1 MKKENLDTVI
11 ALDDYRIDNLDR
23 QILSHLLED
32 ANRPFTD
39 IAQKLNVS
47 NGTVHVRMKKLR
59 EMGLVTGA
67 TLTVDVRKLGY
78 DIIAFVGVSMEK
90 GIKDAITITAME
102 GIPEIIEAYATT
114 GNYCF
119 LLKVICRN
127 TEHLFQVLRD
137 QVQQING
144 VVRTETFLILQEG
157 IKRSVQFGTPSD

>member
-1 MKKENLDTVI
+1 MKKENSDT
-11 ALDDYRIDNLDR
+11 ALAIDDYRIDNLDR
-23 QILSHLLED
+23 QILSQLIED

-67 TLTVDVRKLGY
+67 TLTVDVRKLGF

-90 GIKDAITITAME
+90 GIKDAVTVAAME
-102 GIPEIIEAYATT
+102 CIPEIIEAYSTT

-119 LLKVICRN
+119 VLKVICRN
-127 TEHLFQVLRD
+127 TEHLLQVLRD
-137 QVQQING
+137 QIQQING
-144 VVRTETFLILQEG
+144 VARTETFLILEEG
-157 IKRSVQFGTPSD
+157 IKRSVQFNAPSE